1 MPPLPPATPLFLVS
15 PFVPSDEEDDIRQEE
30 ITFDSPV
37 HQSPEDVARNQGYDS
52 VDNDATL
59 PDVSSYQ
66 TWKEEVRP
74 FVTPKASRQ
83 IVIARAGGGAA
94 TGTQRR
100 KRSKRGRN
108 TAPRHKDPL
117 PLSSTEALG
126 LTRRQATLEIPL
138 DWQPLRKVDA
148 SPSDALSDSSTESSP
163 SSHVIAAGDFPR
175 LANGTALTVSTITP
189 LSPQCTGTIQAST
202 RLHGSS
208 RNGSTLANVSLKY
221 RFSPPTKPSKRK
233 RTAAAGSTLIPLKR
247 FSAPGSDSPSTEI
260 SGGISIEESPRF
272 SLNVSSL
279 NVFSTK
285 SVVSLAASARPG
297 FARHRLALEQ
307 EMTPSKTTLS
317 SLAQLMLPSVSD
329 LRTSA
334 SVSRRFFGD
343 KLFAS
348 AGAHTTWM
356 HVGNRRG
363 DKQATTTVMKT
374 TTSQSEPQPDWVQ
387 QAATA
392 PITASN
398 PLYPAAVATEAAAGG
413 RPSWCCL
420 YNGFLSISTRNVT
433 HPIRLALSYDY
444 SLSPAVVYRWWTSI
458 LSAFQS
464 SFPSLLRSRQGA
476 HQSLDE
482 ISTELQL
489 EDQSGRSPRLFAW
502 PSPTLSFTAS
512 PRLTSV
518 KSRFVNLSA
527 NWTRPTNWSLSVSF
541 TQRSQIPRLAGAVAR
556 TCKSDS
562 IDVTSLVVSQN
573 IPASIGMSVSYFHS
587 ALPRLVWT
595 WTYQHFDCT
604 VRVPIVIGSVDPEWH
619 SMYAV
624 WLTMFTQ
631 AILDGVTIMFGLK
644 QAGWSDSQGRGRLA
658 LRRRQVLD
666 RQKNREEAIQQQHLM
681 RRQAHLNKVREQQRQ
696 RENPSLSGLVILEA
710 VYGFEDGTS
719 GDSLDVT
726 VPLQFWVLDST
737 LVLRSGTKGS
747 LLGFYDL
754 SDSPQPPRT
763 RTTARFSWWKW
774 WSGFCRQLHDT
785 DAVEPVDAVA
795 RPNLRVLY
803 SYGGESHEV
812 RIRDDEPLIVPPST
826 LARGIP

>member
-15 PFVPSDEEDDIRQEE
+15 PFVPSDEEVDMRQEE

-37 HQSPEDVARNQGYDS
+37 HRSPEDVAGNRGYESD
-52 VDNDATL
+52 DNDATL
-59 PDVSSYQ
+59 PGVSSSQ
-66 TWKEEVRP
+66 TWKEEARP
-74 FVTPKASRQ
+74 FVTTKASRQ
-83 IVIARAGGGAA
+83 LVVARAGGGAA
-94 TGTQRR
+94 AGKQRR
-100 KRSKRGRN
+100 TTRSKRRRN
-108 TAPRHKDPL
+108 TASRHKDPL

-148 SPSDALSDSSTESSP
+148 SSADAFSAGTTESSP

-189 LSPQCTGTIQAST
+189 LSPQCTATIQAST
-202 RLHGSS
+202 RLHGGS

-221 RFSPPTKPSKRK
+221 RLRSPPAKASKRK
-233 RTAAAGSTLIPLKR
+233 RTVDDGSALIPLKL
-247 FSAPGSDSPSTEI
+247 SPTPGSERSSTEV
-260 SGGISIEESPRF
+260 SGGISIEESPRL
-272 SLNVSSL
+272 SLNVSL
-279 NVFSTK
+279 LDVFSTK

-307 EMTPSKTTLS
+307 EVTPWKTTLA
-317 SLAQLMLPSVSD
+317 SLARSMLPSVSD

-334 SVSRRFFGD
+334 SVSRCFFRD

-363 DKQATTTVMKT
+363 EQTTTTVMKT

-387 QAATA
+387 QVASS
-392 PITASN
+392 PVTASN
-398 PLYPAAVATEAAAGG
+398 PLFPAAVATETAAAGG
-413 RPSWCCL
+413 PSWCCL
-420 YNGFLSISTRNVT
+420 YNGFLSISTRNVA
-433 HPIRLALSYDY
+433 HPIRLALSYDC
-444 SLSPAVVYRWWTSI
+444 SLSPAVLSRWWTGI

-464 SFPSLLRSRQGA
+464 SFSTGA

-489 EDQSGRSPRLFAW
+489 ENQPGRSPRLFAW
-502 PSPTLSFTAS
+502 PSPTLSFSAS
-512 PRLTSV
+512 PRLSSV
-518 KSRFVNLSA
+518 KNRFVNLSA
-527 NWTRPTNWSLSVSF
+527 NWTRPTSWGLSVSF
-541 TQRSQIPRLAGAVAR
+541 TQRSQIPHLPGAFAR
-556 TCKSDS
+556 TRKSDPTS
-562 IDVTSLVVSQN
+562 IDVASLVVSQN
-573 IPASIGMSVSYFHS
+573 VPASIGMSVSYSHS

-604 VRVPIVIGSVDPEWH
+604 VRVPIVIGSMNPEWH

-624 WLTMFTQ
+624 WLTLFTQ
-631 AILDGVTIMFGLK
+631 ALLDGVTIMFGLK
-644 QAGWSDSQGRGRLA
+644 QAGWSDNQGRGSLA
-658 LRRRQVLD
+658 RPRRQVLD
-666 RQKNREEAIQQQHLM
+666 RQKNREEAIQQQQLM

-696 RENPSLSGLVILEA
+696 GEDPSLSGLVIVEA

-719 GDSLDVT
+719 GDSFDVT
-726 VPLQFWVLDST
+726 VPLQFWVLNST
-737 LVLRSGTKGS
+737 LVLRGGTKGS

-754 SDSPQPPRT
+754 SDGPHLPGT
-763 RTTARFSWWKW
+763 RPTALFSWRKW

-785 DAVEPVDAVA
+785 DTVEPDTVT
-795 RPNLRVLY
+795 RPRLRVLY
-803 SYGGESHEV
+803 NYGGESHEI
-812 RIRDDEPLIVPPST
+812 RIRDNEPLIVPPST
-826 LARGIP
+826 LVRGIP